1 MMEGTEVATEP
12 IARQGTPVEA
22 KILSSNQA
30 VTAVK
35 RAPFLNQTMVVFLV
49 AMVLAN
55 ISSHMYEPLL
65 PLYLKSLNANVVQVG
80 LFFTLS
86 RIIPLLLQILG
97 GWISDTLGRLRS
109 IAFGSIAGVLSY
121 VAMILSPTWQWVLLG
136 EGLAATTRSLVGPS
150 FGAFIAEQSSEEN
163 RARVF
168 GISEMIFMVV
178 AVIGPPLGGWL
189 ADTYS
194 FQVMLLCAA
203 GLYTLA
209 TIIRVLMARIAARKQ
224 EANPEKLSLESLK
237 IKLGT
242 MLGLILAGGLVTWI
256 LVTDGVQDVAYS
268 LSFNLMPVYLNDFGG
283 LSIQQI
289 GWLES
294 IFGVFMMMITV
305 PAGMLADRKGERLGI
320 ILGFFLQ
327 FVALMVFL
335 RVSAFWGFAIAWAL
349 LGLGMGMMSPA
360 YQSLIS
366 KAVPERMRGTAFGLF
381 STSLGVVSLPA
392 PLIGA
397 QLWQRV
403 GPKFPFML
411 TGWAALL
418 AIIPVWFKFKLP
430 RQQNG
435 SSEAG
440 Q

>member
-1 MMEGTEVATEP
+1 MATEP
-12 IARQGTPVEA
+12 IARQGLPVDAIIQTEIKAEA
-22 KILSSNQA
+22 
-30 VTAVK
+30 VPR
-35 RAPFLNQTMVVFLV
+35 RAPLLNQTLVVFLV

-189 ADTYS
+189 ADTYG
-194 FQVMLLCAA
+194 FQVLLICAA

-209 TIIRVLMARIAARKQ
+209 TIIRVLMARLAARKQ
-224 EANPEKLSLESLK
+224 EANPEKLSLDGLK
-237 IKLGT
+237 NKLGT
-242 MLGLILAGGLVTWI
+242 MVGLVLAGGLVTWI
-256 LVTDGVQDVAYS
+256 LVTDGIQDIAYS

-283 LSIQQI
+283 LSVQQI

-294 IFGVFMMMITV
+294 IFGVFMMVITV
-305 PAGMLADRKGERLGI
+305 PAGMLADKKGERLGI
-320 ILGFFLQ
+320 VLGFFLQ
-327 FVALMVFL
+327 FLALMVFI
-335 RVSAFWGFAIAWAL
+335 RVSTFWGFAAAWGL
-349 LGLGMGMMSPA
+349 LGLGIGLMSPA
-360 YQSLIS
+360 FQSLIS
-366 KAVPERMRGTAFGLF
+366 KAVPQNMRGTAFGLF

-397 QLWQRV
+397 QLWQQV

-418 AIIPVWFKFKLP
+418 AIIPVWFKFKTP
-430 RQQNG
+430 KPANG
-435 SSEAG
+435 ASEAG

>member
-1 MMEGTEVATEP
+1 MATEP
-12 IARQGTPVEA
+12 IARQGMPVDATMQSVTKAEA
-22 KILSSNQA
+22 
-30 VTAVK
+30 VPR
-35 RAPFLNQTMVVFLV
+35 RAPLLNQTLVVFLF

-189 ADTYS
+189 ADTYG
-194 FQVMLLCAA
+194 FQVLLICAA

-209 TIIRVLMARIAARKQ
+209 TIIRVLMARVAARKQ
-224 EANPEKLSLESLK
+224 EANPEKLSLDGLK
-237 IKLGT
+237 NKLGT
-242 MLGLILAGGLVTWI
+242 MVGLVLAGGLVTWI
-256 LVTDGVQDVAYS
+256 LVTDGVQDIAYS

-283 LSIQQI
+283 LSVQQI

-294 IFGVFMMMITV
+294 IFGVFMMLITV

-320 ILGFFLQ
+320 ILGFILQ
-327 FVALMVFL
+327 FLALMVFI
-335 RVSAFWGFAIAWAL
+335 RVSTFWGFAGAWGL
-349 LGLGMGMMSPA
+349 LGLGIGLMSPA

-366 KAVPERMRGTAFGLF
+366 KAVPQNMRGTAFGLF

-397 QLWQRV
+397 QLWQQV

-418 AIIPVWFKFKLP
+418 AIIPVWFKFKTP
-430 RQQNG
+430 KPAIG

>member
-1 MMEGTEVATEP
+1 LEDVEMATEP
-12 IARQGTPVEA
+12 IARQGLPGDAT
-22 KILSSNQA
+22 ILSGD
-30 VTAVK
+30 
-35 RAPFLNQTMVVFLV
+35 RAAITSKPAPLLNQTMVVFLF

-65 PLYLKSLNANVVQVG
+65 PLYLKSLNANVMQVG

-86 RIIPLLLQILG
+86 RIIPLVLQILG
-97 GWISDTLGRLRS
+97 GWISDSLGRLRS
-109 IAFGSIAGVLSY
+109 IAFGSIAGVFSY

-150 FGAFIAEQSSEEN
+150 FGAFIAEQSSEEQ

-189 ADTYS
+189 ADTYG
-194 FQVMLLCAA
+194 FQVLLLCAA

-209 TIIRVLMARIAARKQ
+209 TVIRVLMARVAARKQ
-224 EANPEKLSLESLK
+224 EANPEKLSLENLRS
-237 IKLGT
+237 KLGA
-242 MLGLILAGGLVTWI
+242 MMALILAGGLVTW
-256 LVTDGVQDVAYS
+256 LLLTDGIQDIAYS
-268 LSFNLMPVYLNDFGG
+268 LSSNLMPVYLNDIGG

-289 GWLES
+289 GWGES
-294 IFGVFMMMITV
+294 IFGLSMMLITL
-305 PAGMLADRKGERLGI
+305 PAGILADRKGERLGI
-320 ILGFFLQ
+320 IAGFFLQ
-327 FVALMVFL
+327 FLALMVFI
-335 RVSAFWGFAIAWAL
+335 RVSDFWGFAIAWAL
-349 LGLGMGMMSPA
+349 LGLGIGMMSPA

-381 STSLGVVSLPA
+381 SSSLGVVSLPA
-392 PLIGA
+392 PLVGA
-397 QLWQRV
+397 QLWQSV

-418 AIIPVWFKFKLP
+418 AILPVWLKFKLP
-430 RQQNG
+430 RQANI
-435 SSEAG
+435 SSEVE

>member
-1 MMEGTEVATEP
+1 MATEP
-12 IARQGTPVEA
+12 ITRQDIPGEATIQASTQEAAAAR
-22 KILSSNQA
+22 
-30 VTAVK
+30 
-35 RAPFLNQTMVVFLV
+35 RAPLLNQTLVVFLV

-189 ADTYS
+189 ADTYG
-194 FQVMLLCAA
+194 FQVMLLCAG

-209 TIIRVLMARIAARKQ
+209 TIIRILMARVAARNQ
-224 EANPEKLSLESLK
+224 EANPEKLSLHGLK
-237 IKLGT
+237 TNLGA

-256 LVTDGVQDVAYS
+256 LVTDGVQDIAYS

-283 LSIQQI
+283 LSVQQI

-294 IFGVFMMMITV
+294 IFGVFMMLITV
-305 PAGMLADRKGERLGI
+305 PAGVLADRKGERLGI

-327 FVALMVFL
+327 FLALMVFI
-335 RVSAFWGFAIAWAL
+335 RVSTFWGFAGAWGL
-349 LGLGMGMMSPA
+349 LGLGIGLMSPA
-360 YQSLIS
+360 FQSLIS
-366 KAVPERMRGTAFGLF
+366 KAVPQNMRGTAFGLF

-397 QLWQRV
+397 QLWQQV

-418 AIIPVWFKFKLP
+418 AIIPVWFKFKTP
-430 RQQNG
+430 KPANG
-435 SSEAG
+435 SNEAG

>member
-1 MMEGTEVATEP
+1 MATEP
-12 IARQGTPVEA
+12 IARPALPGEA
-22 KILSSNQA
+22 TIQSASQA
-30 VTAVK
+30 AVVAK
-35 RAPFLNQTMVVFLV
+35 RAPLLNQTLVVFLV

-121 VAMILSPTWQWVLLG
+121 VAMILSPTWGWVLLG

-168 GISEMIFMVV
+168 GISETIFMMV

-189 ADTYS
+189 ADTYG
-194 FQVMLLCAA
+194 FQVMLLYAA

-209 TIIRVLMARIAARKQ
+209 TIIRILMARVAARKQ
-224 EANPEKLSLESLK
+224 EANPEKLSLEGLK
-237 IKLGT
+237 GNLGT

-256 LVTDGVQDVAYS
+256 LITDGIQDIAYS

-283 LSIQQI
+283 LSVQQI

-294 IFGVFMMMITV
+294 IFGVFMMLITV
-305 PAGMLADRKGERLGI
+305 PAGILADRKSERLGI

-327 FVALMVFL
+327 FLALMVFI
-335 RVSAFWGFAIAWAL
+335 RVSNFSGFALAWAL

-366 KAVPERMRGTAFGLF
+366 KVVPERMRGTAFGLF

-418 AIIPVWFKFKLP
+418 AIIPVWLKFKLP
-430 RQQNG
+430 RQQKVV
-435 SSEAG
+435 SEAE